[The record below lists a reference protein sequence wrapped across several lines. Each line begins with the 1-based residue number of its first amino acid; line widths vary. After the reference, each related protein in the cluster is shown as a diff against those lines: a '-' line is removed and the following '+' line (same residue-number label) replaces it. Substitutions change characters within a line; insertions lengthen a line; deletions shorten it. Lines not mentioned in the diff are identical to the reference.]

1 MQANINSNAI
11 AIEIDNEFD
20 RQAVKNMLKNSTT
33 EREFLADL
41 LQWSGM
47 ESGLFVSEAGID
59 QVDAPVV
66 TDVPPTEE
74 DGAIGVGVWA
84 YQGAEA
90 MGERLLRQG
99 AVSLTRLH

>member
-1 MQANINSNAI
+1 MQAIISNTTI
-11 AIEIDNEFD
+11 AISLDNETD
-20 RQAVKNMLKNSTT
+20 RQAVRNLLNKTST

-41 LQWSGM
+41 LNWSQT
-47 ESGLFVSEAGID
+47 SGLFVADTGID
-59 QVDAPVV
+59 TVDAPVV
-66 TDVPPTEE
+66 TDVPIADE
-74 DGAIGVGVWA
+74 DGAMGVGVWA